1 MTDSDTFCFDLGPA
15 QIGPYAVR
23 GVLGEGAMSIVYAAE
38 AGDGGDVAVKV
49 LRGELLAGPERAS
62 ILARFRREAE
72 IGTRLDHPHIVR
84 ILDHGDWRGSPWLSM
99 EMVAGRDLKRMMDA
113 GDRLTPTQA
122 ATLVLRVL
130 DALAAAHAAGVVHR
144 DVKPANVMVEDG
156 LAPKLMD
163 FGIAHVAQSDLTMRD
178 ELLGSPAY
186 MAPEVL
192 RGEGADARS
201 DLFSAGVILYA
212 LLARRRP
219 FSGTV
224 AEVMRQ
230 ILFEEPPPPSR
241 VDPLVPAVFDGVV
254 ATALA
259 KDPARR
265 FPTAD
270 AFAQALRNALAAA
283 GDAAE
288 ATGVLVFEDASWPTA
303 APDAGDAAEALRA
316 LLKGLPAGTLGEK
329 ALAEAARLLDAAVR
343 RAPAARAVA
352 LDSVIVDEGL
362 APLAALIRAGMPAP
376 GAAPGAV
383 RADWMALVRLF
394 ARLAEAA
401 VARGLQDAAV
411 AATQEVAVALNA
423 ALADYA
429 RRLDDLLAADDNPD
443 LAVISAD
450 FLRLDVLLLA
460 LEVLRADH
468 AAAQGALA
476 VFAARV
482 MRKVNATIA
491 GFLAEVDDGA
501 EGGAEDGVARFGVA
515 VLLSEVESLLDLAA
529 RLLDADPGPG
539 LGDDLGEADVAA
551 FLAHARALAGR
562 VAAELRAEPDAAVF
576 GGRLKALA
584 ALYTVA
590 TRLPSG
596 AVLRQPLAAL
606 TQELYAQVSAL
617 LDAIPAAEPERIEAV
632 YDMAEALGWSEV
644 QRAAVTALRRRL
656 VARG

>member
-1 MTDSDTFCFDLGPA
+1 VTESDTFCFDFGPR

-23 GVLGEGAMSIVYAAE
+23 GVLGEGAMSVVYAAE

-62 ILARFRREAE
+62 IVARFRREAE
-72 IGTRLDHPHIVR
+72 IGARLDHPHIVR

-99 EMVAGRDLKRMMDA
+99 ELVAGRDLKQLLDS
-113 GDRLTPTQA
+113 GDRLTPGQA

-130 DALAAAHAAGVVHR
+130 DALAAAHAAGIVHR
-144 DVKPANVMVEDG
+144 DVKPANVMVEDD
-156 LAPKLMD
+156 LVPKLMD
-163 FGIAHVAQSDLTMRD
+163 FGIAHVPQSDLTLRD

-219 FSGTV
+219 FTGTV

-230 ILFEEPPPPSR
+230 ILFEDPPPPSR
-241 VDPLVPAVFDGVV
+241 LDPLLSPAFDGVV

-265 FPTAD
+265 FQTA
-270 AFAQALRNALAAA
+270 ASFAQALRAALAAA

-288 ATGVLVFEDASWPTA
+288 ATGVLVF
-303 APDAGDAAEALRA
+303 GDAWPAATPDTGDVDAVAALRDLFQA
-316 LLKGLPAGTLGEK
+316 LPAGTLGEK
-329 ALAEAARLLDAAVR
+329 ALAEAGRLLDAASR
-343 RAPAARAVA
+343 REPVARAVA
-352 LDSVIVDEGL
+352 LAAVVLDDGL
-362 APLAALIRAGMPAP
+362 IPLAALIRAGMPAP

-383 RADWMALVRLF
+383 RGDWMALVRLF
-394 ARLAEAA
+394 ARLAGTAPALGLGDTAA
-401 VARGLQDAAV
+401 ALAQGVAGD
-411 AATQEVAVALNA
+411 LNA
-423 ALADYA
+423 ALAAYA
-429 RRLDDLLAADDNPD
+429 RRLDGLLAADDNPD

-460 LEVLRADH
+460 LETLGADH

-482 MRKVNATIA
+482 MRRVNATLA
-491 GFLAEVDDGA
+491 GFLAD
-501 EGGAEDGVARFGVA
+501 AEDGVARFGVA
-515 VLLSEVESLLDLAA
+515 VLLSEVENLLDLAA
-529 RLLDADPGPG
+529 RLLAADLGPD

-551 FLAHARALAGR
+551 FLAHAHALAGR
-562 VAAELRAEPDAAVF
+562 IVADLRAEPDAAAF
-576 GGRLKALA
+576 AGRLKALA

-590 TRLPSG
+590 TRLPSNV
-596 AVLRQPLAAL
+596 ALRQPLAAL

-656 VARG
+656 VGRAG